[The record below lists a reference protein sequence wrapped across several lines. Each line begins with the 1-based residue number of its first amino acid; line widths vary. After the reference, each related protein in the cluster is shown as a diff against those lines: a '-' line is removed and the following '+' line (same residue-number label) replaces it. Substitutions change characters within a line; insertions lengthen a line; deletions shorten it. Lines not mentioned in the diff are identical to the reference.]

1 MPHKVYKP
9 HKVYMPLSL
18 TSPALTPSR
27 KKTMT
32 TQPNS
37 KETISLIALTRASNF
52 GLTDM
57 RELYNLAGSATAV
70 ADHCHDI
77 RSIMPNA
84 PERLVRAVESME
96 NLIGMATDE
105 YGFMTDNGIEP
116 LAINDERYP
125 SRLRECDDAPLLLFY
140 KGTADLNARRVISI
154 VGTRHS
160 TAYGHDLIN
169 RFVGDLKTLCP
180 QTLVVSG
187 LAYGVDIC
195 AHNAALNNGYS
206 TVGVLAHGLD
216 TLYPPAHKPTA
227 RRMVGQGGLLSEF
240 PSSTKADKLNFVRR
254 NRIVAGMADATV
266 LVESAA
272 HGGGL
277 ITTRMAFE
285 YKRDVFAFPGPVG
298 ARYSE
303 GCNNLIR
310 SGKATLITS
319 AKDLVESMGWLE
331 DSMLSQ
337 VKQQGI
343 ERQLFPTLSPEE
355 QRIVDQLA
363 KENDL
368 QANVIALRTAL
379 TIPQISAL
387 LFSLEMKGM
396 VRLYA
401 GGTYHLI
408 K

>member
-1 MPHKVYKP
+1 MPHKAYMP
-9 HKVYMPLSL
+9 YKVYMPLSL
-18 TSPALTPSR
+18 TSPAPLTPSR

-140 KGTADLNARRVISI
+140 KGNADLNARRVISI

-169 RFVGDLKTLCP
+169 RFVGELKTLCP

-227 RRMVGQGGLLSEF
+227 RRMVG
-240 PSSTKADKLNFVRR
+240 
-254 NRIVAGMADATV
+254 
-266 LVESAA
+266 
-272 HGGGL
+272 
-277 ITTRMAFE
+277 
-285 YKRDVFAFPGPVG
+285 
-298 ARYSE
+298 
-303 GCNNLIR
+303 
-310 SGKATLITS
+310 
-319 AKDLVESMGWLE
+319 
-331 DSMLSQ
+331 
-337 VKQQGI
+337 
-343 ERQLFPTLSPEE
+343 
-355 QRIVDQLA
+355 
-363 KENDL
+363 
-368 QANVIALRTAL
+368 
-379 TIPQISAL
+379 
-387 LFSLEMKGM
+387 
-396 VRLYA
+396 
-401 GGTYHLI
+401 
-408 K
+408 

>member
-1 MPHKVYKP
+1 M
-9 HKVYMPLSL
+9 
-18 TSPALTPSR
+18 
-27 KKTMT
+27 
-32 TQPNS
+32 
-37 KETISLIALTRASNF
+37 
-52 GLTDM
+52 
-57 RELYNLAGSATAV
+57 
-70 ADHCHDI
+70 
-77 RSIMPNA
+77 
-84 PERLVRAVESME
+84 
-96 NLIGMATDE
+96 
-105 YGFMTDNGIEP
+105 
-116 LAINDERYP
+116 
-125 SRLRECDDAPLLLFY
+125 
-140 KGTADLNARRVISI
+140 ISI

-169 RFVGDLKTLCP
+169 RFVGELKTLCP

-337 VKQQGI
+337 AKQQGI